1 MKKKRLQ
8 YISLLLFFT
17 YLLNLCVPCLPV
29 QAEAIS
35 APVSLT
41 EDTSFSDIAGHW
53 AEKGIKAWTT
63 RQLAGGYPDGTF
75 RPDSPITRAEFL
87 TLVNRAFGY
96 TAAGQASYCDVAE
109 TDWFAGEI
117 AKAAAV
123 GYLGGYPDG
132 TVKPRNPITRQEA
145 AALFAKILPPSET
158 SVATETF
165 EISATQNQT
174 AQFADQAQI
183 PAWSQAAIAAAVRGG
198 YMSGYPDGT
207 FQPTRPITRAEA
219 ISVLDRAVGTLYNHA
234 GTYGSSQGT
243 TLLEGN
249 VTINTAGITL
259 QNMTITGNIYLTEGI
274 GEGDVTLD
282 NVIIQGTT
290 KISGGGSN
298 SIHLLNTTVGAVLV
312 NVPNRHLVRLLAQGS
327 TAVGTLEARTP
338 ARLEEEG
345 LTGSGFTK
353 VVINTQQA
361 ITAPGSTTPQ
371 SSTITVELLGQFSDI
386 EVQSATAQLN
396 LQGGSIQ
403 NLTLTST
410 AQAAQIN
417 LAAWTSINTLT
428 ADTPATVQG
437 QGTIEMLEA
446 NVDGVVVEA
455 SAKNVIL
462 EDGVQA
468 TVEGK
473 TITENIVTETKK
485 KKSKDAA
492 LSDLTIDGKTG
503 KTTVPGFA
511 SDILSY
517 EIILS
522 EETKT
527 APTVAATAHYSKAKA
542 EVTQA
547 TTLPGS
553 ATVLV
558 IAENGATRKYIVN
571 FVTATVCGIAVKSA
585 PTKTCYIEGDCL
597 DLTGLVVTLTR
608 TDGSTEDVSFVNFD
622 SKGISASPANGTELS
637 PTNKE
642 VIITHTV
649 SGMSVGQAITVTV
662 TSTYTV
668 TYAGNGNT
676 AGAVPSDSTEYEK
689 GASVTVLGN
698 TGNLVREDYTFAGW
712 NTQANGEGT
721 SYAEGATFAMGT
733 ANVTLYAQWTIKT
746 YKVTYEGTN
755 AGSGDVPL
763 DGNVYE
769 KGASV
774 TVLGN
779 IGNLVR
785 EDYTFTGWNTQA
797 DGKGTTYQA
806 TDTFAMGTAN
816 VTLYA
821 QWTIKTY
828 KVTYEGTNAGSGDVP
843 LDGNV
848 YEKGASVTVLGNTG
862 NLVREDYTF
871 AGWNTQA
878 NGEGTTYQ
886 ATDTFAMGTANVT
899 LYAQWTIKTYKVTYE
914 GTNAGSGDVPLDGN
928 VYEKGASVTV
938 LGNTGNL
945 VREDYTFAGWNT
957 QANGEGTSYAAGA
970 EFSITAD
977 TTLYA
982 KWENVLVDSITV
994 TGGEGI
1000 TTDQGTLQMSAA
1012 VLPANATDKTV
1023 TWSVLTWADD
1033 GSVLTGDAIISE
1045 TGVLTAVVNGTVKV
1059 VATAKDG
1066 SGVKGELEI
1075 TISNQAVRSLYGVS
1089 WRTSG
1094 KDTSMTRLG
1103 TAKDKTAGTDFSDF
1117 YPWSE
1122 MKLCNVADDGK
1133 TIIYIG
1139 DKDEFGEE
1147 LFKRDGTNGQVMV
1160 KIPKFYYK
1168 HTYNDTTGEHRFW
1181 ATDGP
1186 AAGFALHP
1194 AFIRAGAE
1202 KDYVFIGAYEAWID
1216 DNGKLASISGKPP
1229 TTNKKIADFRAAA
1242 QVRRTETN
1250 KGWNQLDVQ
1259 TISAVQLL
1267 YLVENANTNC
1277 QTAIGKGVVDLGWTN
1292 GEYRAVVTGGCDD
1305 LGGAS
1310 GMVDSG
1316 ENGKKSVSY
1325 RGIENLWG
1333 NVWAFVDGI
1342 NINDHVPSVDGTV
1355 AGFTLSSD
1363 NGWVSNF
1370 AYSTAGDWLL
1380 MPGAVVSNES
1390 DSYVPDYYYQTP
1402 DERVALV
1409 GGYWNSGTIAG
1420 LFSWGVHRDSSNAN
1434 LDVGGRVLLIP

>member
-1 MKKKRLQ
+1 M
-8 YISLLLFFT
+8 
-17 YLLNLCVPCLPV
+17 
-29 QAEAIS
+29 
-35 APVSLT
+35 
-41 EDTSFSDIAGHW
+41 
-53 AEKGIKAWTT
+53 
-63 RQLAGGYPDGTF
+63 
-75 RPDSPITRAEFL
+75 
-87 TLVNRAFGY
+87 
-96 TAAGQASYCDVAE
+96 
-109 TDWFAGEI
+109 
-117 AKAAAV
+117 
-123 GYLGGYPDG
+123 
-132 TVKPRNPITRQEA
+132 
-145 AALFAKILPPSET
+145 
-158 SVATETF
+158 
-165 EISATQNQT
+165 
-174 AQFADQAQI
+174 
-183 PAWSQAAIAAAVRGG
+183 
-198 YMSGYPDGT
+198 
-207 FQPTRPITRAEA
+207 
-219 ISVLDRAVGTLYNHA
+219 
-234 GTYGSSQGT
+234 
-243 TLLEGN
+243 
-249 VTINTAGITL
+249 
-259 QNMTITGNIYLTEGI
+259 
-274 GEGDVTLD
+274 
-282 NVIIQGTT
+282 
-290 KISGGGSN
+290 
-298 SIHLLNTTVGAVLV
+298 
-312 NVPNRHLVRLLAQGS
+312 
-327 TAVGTLEARTP
+327 EARTP

-797 DGKGTTYQA
+797 DGK
-806 TDTFAMGTAN
+806 
-816 VTLYA
+816 
-821 QWTIKTY
+821 
-828 KVTYEGTNAGSGDVP
+828 
-843 LDGNV
+843 
-848 YEKGASVTVLGNTG
+848 
-862 NLVREDYTF
+862 
-871 AGWNTQA
+871 
-878 NGEGTTYQ
+878 GTTYQ

>member
-779 IGNLVR
+779 
-785 EDYTFTGWNTQA
+785 
-797 DGKGTTYQA
+797 
-806 TDTFAMGTAN
+806 
-816 VTLYA
+816 
-821 QWTIKTY
+821 
-828 KVTYEGTNAGSGDVP
+828 
-843 LDGNV
+843 
-848 YEKGASVTVLGNTG
+848 
-862 NLVREDYTF
+862 
-871 AGWNTQA
+871 
-878 NGEGTTYQ
+878 
-886 ATDTFAMGTANVT
+886 
-899 LYAQWTIKTYKVTYE
+899 
-914 GTNAGSGDVPLDGN
+914 
-928 VYEKGASVTV
+928 
-938 LGNTGNL
+938 TGNL